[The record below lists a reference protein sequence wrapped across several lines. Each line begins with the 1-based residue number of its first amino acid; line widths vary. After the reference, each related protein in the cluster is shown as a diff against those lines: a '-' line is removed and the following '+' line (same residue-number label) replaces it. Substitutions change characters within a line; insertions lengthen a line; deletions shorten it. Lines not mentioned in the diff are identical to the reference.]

1 MNGFFRLWNGST
13 KGSLGRVHVVD
24 DEMEVKRKMRVQGAA
39 RPLVLQLR
47 FPKAV
52 DDQAD
57 PKYAF
62 QRKLR
67 PMGSLTCKIIF
78 VKSMLPLFGQLR
90 LGYGFQ
96 SRSTHRKLNSPTN
109 SPCRIGLHDKSSM
122 FPL

>member
-13 KGSLGRVHVVD
+13 KGLLGRVHIVD
-24 DEMEVKRKMRVQGAA
+24 DEMEVKRKMRVQGVA

-67 PMGSLTCKIIF
+67 PMALLLAKSFLSSRCCLCSASFDEGTASSLGAPIE
-78 VKSMLPLFGQLR
+78 S
-90 LGYGFQ
+90 
-96 SRSTHRKLNSPTN
+96 
-109 SPCRIGLHDKSSM
+109 
-122 FPL
+122 